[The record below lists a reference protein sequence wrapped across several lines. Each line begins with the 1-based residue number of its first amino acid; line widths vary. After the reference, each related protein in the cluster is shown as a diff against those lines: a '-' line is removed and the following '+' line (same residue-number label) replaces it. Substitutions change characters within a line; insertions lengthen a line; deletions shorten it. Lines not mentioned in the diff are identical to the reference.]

1 MREGDKFQ
9 GGFVMKGKK
18 FLVKIGAVVLLIV
31 MIGGIVVS
39 VKEKKESENAIHIVQ
54 DGRFN
59 VNKDATF
66 GLAIDQYLVE
76 TKWSS
81 YENNDGRIVQ
91 IIGKKRDVTKEHTYT
106 YELNYLV
113 DRKNNTYTLYSA
125 YKDGIKMN
133 AVEELI
139 LKIKAF
145 DLCDVDLKLDEENN
159 Q

>member
-1 MREGDKFQ
+1 
-9 GGFVMKGKK
+9 MKVKK
-18 FLVKIGAVVLLIV
+18 FLVKVGVVLLLV
-31 MIGGIVVS
+31 VTIGGVIVS
-39 VKEKKESENAIHIVQ
+39 IKEKKESENAIHIVQ

-66 GLAIDQYLVE
+66 GQAIDQYLME
-76 TKWSS
+76 TNWSS
-81 YENNDGRIVQ
+81 YTNNDGYIVQ
-91 IIGKKRDVTKEHTYT
+91 VIGKRRDVSKDHTYT

-145 DLCDVDLKLDEENN
+145 DLCDVDIE
-159 Q
+159 

>member
-1 MREGDKFQ
+1 
-9 GGFVMKGKK
+9 MKGKVKK
-18 FLVKIGAVVLLIV
+18 FLVKIGTVVLLVI
-31 MIGGIVVS
+31 MIGGVIVS
-39 VKEKKESENAIHIVQ
+39 IKEKKESENAIHIVQ
-54 DGRFN
+54 NGKFN
-59 VNKDATF
+59 VNPEANF
-66 GLAIDQYLVE
+66 GQAIDQYLVE

-81 YENNDGRIVQ
+81 YENNDGYIVQ
-91 IIGKKRDVTKEHTYT
+91 VIGKRRDVSKDHTYT

-145 DLCDVDLKLDEENN
+145 DLCDVDIK
-159 Q
+159 

>member
-1 MREGDKFQ
+1 
-9 GGFVMKGKK
+9 MKGKIKK
-18 FLVKIGAVVLLIV
+18 FLVKIGMVVLLVIMVGGTIV
-31 MIGGIVVS
+31 SI
-39 VKEKKESENAIHIVQ
+39 KEKKESENAIHIVQ

-59 VNKDATF
+59 VNPDATF

-91 IIGKKRDVTKEHTYT
+91 VIGKKRDANVDHTYT
-106 YELNYLV
+106 YELNYLI

-145 DLCDVDLKLDEENN
+145 DLCDVDIKTDEK
-159 Q
+159 

>member
-1 MREGDKFQ
+1 
-9 GGFVMKGKK
+9 MKGKVKK
-18 FLVKIGAVVLLIV
+18 FLVKVGIVVLLV
-31 MIGGIVVS
+31 VTIGGVIVS
-39 VKEKKESENAIHIVQ
+39 IKEKKESENAIHIVQ

-59 VNKDATF
+59 VNPEATF

-76 TKWSS
+76 AKWSS
-81 YENNDGRIVQ
+81 YTNNDGRIVQ
-91 IIGKKRDVTKEHTYT
+91 IIGKRRDVSKEHTYT

-113 DRKNNTYTLYSA
+113 DKKNNTYTLYSA
-125 YKDGIKMN
+125 YKDKIKMN
-133 AVEELI
+133 QVEELI

>member
-1 MREGDKFQ
+1 
-9 GGFVMKGKK
+9 MKGKFKK
-18 FLVKIGAVVLLIV
+18 FLIKIGVVVLLV
-31 MIGGIVVS
+31 VTIGGVVVS

-54 DGRFN
+54 DGKFN
-59 VNKDATF
+59 VNPDVTF
-66 GLAIDQYLVE
+66 GLAIDQYLME
-76 TKWSS
+76 TNWAS

-91 IIGKKRDVTKEHTYT
+91 IIGKKRDANVDHTYT

-145 DLCDVDLKLDEENN
+145 DLCDVDIKSDEKNN

>member
-1 MREGDKFQ
+1 
-9 GGFVMKGKK
+9 MKGKIKK
-18 FLVKIGAVVLLIV
+18 FLVKIGTVVLLVITICGV
-31 MIGGIVVS
+31 VVS
-39 VKEKKESENAIHIVQ
+39 VREKKESENAIHIVQ
-54 DGRFN
+54 NGKFN
-59 VNKDATF
+59 VNKDANF

-91 IIGKKRDVTKEHTYT
+91 IIGKRRDVTLDHTYT
-106 YELNYLV
+106 YELNYLA

-133 AVEELI
+133 EVEELI

-145 DLCDVDLKLDEENN
+145 DLCDVDIKADEENN
-159 Q
+159 

>member
-1 MREGDKFQ
+1 
-9 GGFVMKGKK
+9 MKGKK
-18 FLVKIGAVVLLIV
+18 FLVKIGMVVLLV
-31 MIGGIVVS
+31 VTIGGVIVS
-39 VKEKKESENAIHIVQ
+39 IKEKKESENAIHIVQ
-54 DGRFN
+54 NGKFN
-59 VNKDATF
+59 VNPEANF

>member
-1 MREGDKFQ
+1 
-9 GGFVMKGKK
+9 MKSKVKK
-18 FLVKIGAVVLLIV
+18 FLVKVGMVVLLV
-31 MIGGIVVS
+31 VTIGGVVVS
-39 VKEKKESENAIHIVQ
+39 IKEKKESENAIHIVQ
-54 DGRFN
+54 DGKFN
-59 VNKDATF
+59 VNPDATF

-81 YENNDGRIVQ
+81 YTNNDGRIVQ
-91 IIGKKRDVTKEHTYT
+91 IIGKKRDANVDHTYT

-145 DLCDVDLKLDEENN
+145 DLCDVDMKTDEENN
-159 Q
+159 

>member
-1 MREGDKFQ
+1 
-9 GGFVMKGKK
+9 MKVKK
-18 FLVKIGAVVLLIV
+18 FLIKIGMVVLLV
-31 MIGGIVVS
+31 VTIGGIVVS
-39 VKEKKESENAIHIVQ
+39 IKEKKESENAIHIVQ
-54 DGRFN
+54 SGKFN
-59 VNKDATF
+59 VNPEANF

-76 TKWSS
+76 TTWTS

-91 IIGKKRDVTKEHTYT
+91 IIGKKRDVTSDHTYT

-133 AVEELI
+133 EIEELI

-145 DLCDVDLKLDEENN
+145 DLCDIDMKVDEENN
-159 Q
+159 

>member
-1 MREGDKFQ
+1 
-9 GGFVMKGKK
+9 MKVKK
-18 FLVKIGAVVLLIV
+18 FLIKVGAVVLLVV
-31 MIGGIVVS
+31 MIGGVIIS
-39 VKEKKESENAIHIVQ
+39 IKEKKESENAIHIVQ
-54 DGRFN
+54 NGKFN
-59 VNKDATF
+59 VNKDANF

-91 IIGKKRDVTKEHTYT
+91 VIGKRRDVTLDHTYV
-106 YELNYLV
+106 YELNYLT

>member
-1 MREGDKFQ
+1 
-9 GGFVMKGKK
+9 MKVKK
-18 FLVKIGAVVLLIV
+18 FLIKVGAVVLLVV
-31 MIGGIVVS
+31 MIGGVIIS
-39 VKEKKESENAIHIVQ
+39 IKEKKESENAIHIVQ
-54 DGRFN
+54 NGKFN
-59 VNKDATF
+59 VNKDANF

-91 IIGKKRDVTKEHTYT
+91 VIGKRRDVTLDHTYV
-106 YELNYLV
+106 YELNYLI

-145 DLCDVDLKLDEENN
+145 DLCDVDMKTDEENN
-159 Q
+159 

>member
-1 MREGDKFQ
+1 
-9 GGFVMKGKK
+9 MKGKK
-18 FLVKIGAVVLLIV
+18 FLVKIGTVVLLVI
-31 MIGGIVVS
+31 MIGGVIVS
-39 VKEKKESENAIHIVQ
+39 IKEKKESENAIHIVQ
-54 DGRFN
+54 DGKFN
-59 VNKDATF
+59 VNPDATF

-91 IIGKKRDVTKEHTYT
+91 VIGKRRDVSSDHTYT

-125 YKDGIKMN
+125 YKDKIKMN
-133 AVEELI
+133 EVEELI

-145 DLCDVDLKLDEENN
+145 DLCDVDVKLDEENN
-159 Q
+159 

>member
-1 MREGDKFQ
+1 
-9 GGFVMKGKK
+9 MKVKK
-18 FLVKIGAVVLLIV
+18 FLIKVGTLILLVVT
-31 MIGGIVVS
+31 IGGVIIS
-39 VKEKKESENAIHIVQ
+39 IKEKKESESAIHIVQ
-54 DGRFN
+54 NGRFN
-59 VNKDATF
+59 VNPDATF

-76 TKWSS
+76 TNWTS

-91 IIGKKRDVTKEHTYT
+91 IIGKRRDVTLDHTYT

-133 AVEELI
+133 EIEELI

-145 DLCDVDLKLDEENN
+145 DLCDVDIK
-159 Q
+159 

>member
-1 MREGDKFQ
+1 
-9 GGFVMKGKK
+9 MKGKFKK
-18 FLVKIGAVVLLIV
+18 FLVKIGTAVLLIV
-31 MIGGIVVS
+31 MIGGVVVS
-39 VKEKKESENAIHIVQ
+39 IKEKKESENAIHIVQ
-54 DGRFN
+54 SGKFN
-59 VNKDATF
+59 VNPEANF

-91 IIGKKRDVTKEHTYT
+91 IIGKKRDVTSDHTYT

-133 AVEELI
+133 EIEELI

-145 DLCDVDLKLDEENN
+145 DLCDVDIKIDEENN

>member
-1 MREGDKFQ
+1 
-9 GGFVMKGKK
+9 MKVKK
-18 FLVKIGAVVLLIV
+18 FLIKVGAVVLLVV
-31 MIGGIVVS
+31 MIGGVIIS
-39 VKEKKESENAIHIVQ
+39 IKEKKESENAIHIVQ
-54 DGRFN
+54 NGKFN
-59 VNKDATF
+59 VNKDANF

-91 IIGKKRDVTKEHTYT
+91 VIGKRRDVTLDHTYV
-106 YELNYLV
+106 YELNYLI

-133 AVEELI
+133 EIEELI

-145 DLCDVDLKLDEENN
+145 DLCDVDIKTDEENN
-159 Q
+159 

>member
-1 MREGDKFQ
+1 
-9 GGFVMKGKK
+9 MKGKVKK
-18 FLVKIGAVVLLIV
+18 FLVKVGAVLLLV
-31 MIGGIVVS
+31 VTVGGVVVS
-39 VKEKKESENAIHIVQ
+39 IREKKESESAIHIVQ

-59 VNKDATF
+59 VNPEATF
-66 GLAIDQYLVE
+66 GLAIDQYLME
-76 TKWSS
+76 TNWSS

-91 IIGKKRDVTKEHTYT
+91 VIGKKRDANVDHTYT
-106 YELNYLV
+106 YELNYII

-145 DLCDVDLKLDEENN
+145 DLCDVDMKADEK
-159 Q
+159 

>member
-1 MREGDKFQ
+1 
-9 GGFVMKGKK
+9 MKCKVKK
-18 FLVKIGAVVLLIV
+18 FLIKVGMVVLLV
-31 MIGGIVVS
+31 VTVGGVVVS
-39 VKEKKESENAIHIVQ
+39 IKEKKESENAIHIVQ
-54 DGRFN
+54 SGKFN
-59 VNKDATF
+59 VNPEANF

-91 IIGKKRDVTKEHTYT
+91 IIGKRRDVTLDHTYV

-133 AVEELI
+133 EVEELI

-145 DLCDVDLKLDEENN
+145 DLCDVDIKVDEENN
-159 Q
+159 

>member
-1 MREGDKFQ
+1 
-9 GGFVMKGKK
+9 MKGKVKK
-18 FLVKIGAVVLLIV
+18 FLVKVGVVVLLV
-31 MIGGIVVS
+31 VTIGGIVVS
-39 VKEKKESENAIHIVQ
+39 VREKKESENAIHIVK
-54 DGRFN
+54 DGKFN
-59 VNKDATF
+59 VNPDATF

-91 IIGKKRDVTKEHTYT
+91 IIGKKRDANVDHTYT

-133 AVEELI
+133 EVEELI
-139 LKIKAF
+139 LKIKVF
-145 DLCDVDLKLDEENN
+145 DLCDVDIK
-159 Q
+159 

>member
-1 MREGDKFQ
+1 
-9 GGFVMKGKK
+9 MKGKVKK
-18 FLVKIGAVVLLIV
+18 FLIKIGAVLLLV
-31 MIGGIVVS
+31 VTIGGVVVS
-39 VKEKKESENAIHIVQ
+39 IKEKKESENAIHIVQ
-54 DGRFN
+54 SGKFN
-59 VNKDATF
+59 VNKDANF
-66 GLAIDQYLVE
+66 GLAIDQYLME

-91 IIGKKRDVTKEHTYT
+91 IIGKRRDVSKEHTYT